1 MTGSDRA
8 GGDADDAELL
18 ARSAAGDSAAFA
30 ELYDRLA
37 PMVTLRLHR
46 RCADED
52 LVADVVQETFTAAWR
67 SAGTWAG
74 RGDVGAWVWTIAA
87 RRLVDAFRR
96 RAARVSTV
104 AYDPAVHDERLGPG
118 AGVPSAEQAVMD
130 TMLTGPLG
138 EALATLSPELR
149 AVLRATV
156 LDGLSTRETAVLL
169 GVPEGTV
176 KTRAMRARDA
186 VRAAMA

>member
-1 MTGSDRA
+1 MIGDDRVDD
-8 GGDADDAELL
+8 GADDAELL
-18 ARSAAGDSAAFA
+18 ARSAAGDAAAFA

-37 PMVTLRLHR
+37 PMVALRLHR
-46 RCADED
+46 RCVDQD
-52 LVADVVQETFTAAWR
+52 VVADVVQETFTAAWR

-104 AYDPAVHDERLGPG
+104 AYDPAVHDEGLQPG
-118 AGVPSAEQAVMD
+118 TGVPSAEQAVMD
-130 TMLTGPLG
+130 TMLTGPL
-138 EALATLSPELR
+138 ERALATLSPELR
-149 AVLRATV
+149 AVLQATV
-156 LDGLSTRETAVLL
+156 LDGLSTREAAVLL
-169 GVPEGTV
+169 DVPEGTV
-176 KTRAMRARDA
+176 KTRAMRARIA